1 MWEKASQYISEHPYV
16 LDLSRSRIKYPTS
29 AYLENLSLEFTCNI
43 RIAEDILSFDAVTN
57 CSIALIEE
65 TEWNCGNSDIIQWLT
80 ISCEAKITDR
90 LECLKITNICPYQRG
105 YRKTAKGTFS
115 SNIIPYIKKEDL
127 EQEAEVFLKQYCP
140 EALERPMCVPISAI
154 AESMG
159 LTIIQGRCLTDDFS
173 IFGEICFSA
182 GNVELFDLFKCSKST
197 VEVSRGTILIDAY
210 TFWERNLGCVNT
222 AEQLMVQA
230 HAQASKRSSH
240 FPVAL
245 IWIFKQPR
253 KSCSW
258 HRTPLTKATCIVPI
272 CSVLAGCQGTQ

>member
-1 MWEKASQYISEHPYV
+1 MPYPDKTPRRGKK
-16 LDLSRSRIKYPTS
+16 LWAIMRTNWSSLFTRCATIQCGRKPLNIYPHTLMRSTYPEAGLNTRPLLIWRICRS
-29 AYLENLSLEFTCNI
+29 EFTCNI

-182 GNVELFDLFKCSKST
+182 GNIELFDLFKCSKST
-197 VEVSRGTILIDAY
+197 VEVSRGTILIDRIY
-210 TFWERNLGCVNT
+210 
-222 AEQLMVQA
+222 
-230 HAQASKRSSH
+230 
-240 FPVAL
+240 
-245 IWIFKQPR
+245 
-253 KSCSW
+253 
-258 HRTPLTKATCIVPI
+258 
-272 CSVLAGCQGTQ
+272 VLGTQSWMCQ